1 MLWTAIA
8 AMQHSDPNLLFVV
21 YSGDVDA
28 SKEEIIAKAKVSI
41 ERTVR
46 RGSLMWEGSHGS
58 PLLSTHQ
65 ASISCS

>member
-28 SKEEIIAKAKVSI
+28 SKEEIIAKAKVSVQ
-41 ERTVR
+41 RTVR
-46 RGSLMWEGSHGS
+46 RGLLMCRGSHGL

-65 ASISCS
+65 AFISCS